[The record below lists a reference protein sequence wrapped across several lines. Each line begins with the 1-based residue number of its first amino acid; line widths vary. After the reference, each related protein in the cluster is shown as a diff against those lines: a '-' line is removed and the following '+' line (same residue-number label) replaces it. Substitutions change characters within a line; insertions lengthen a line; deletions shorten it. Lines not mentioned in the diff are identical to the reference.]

1 MSLYKT
7 LITLILFIISAV
19 FFCALNT
26 VFQLYTPFHSVLSF
40 SILLI
45 LLLFFQDNARRLLQ
59 KLIAKKYFRRV
70 TDSLNTLETLN
81 SELNRAIRYKE
92 VTRILFKSFHALFKD
107 LPFAFYILEDGK
119 FSLQEIQQVN
129 DPELIAFDINLND
142 VSDIL
147 PGTEKVSIK
156 STALPKNIQKK
167 MANAGLTS
175 LVPMQGRVHLFT
187 FLLID
192 YKSIPFLT
200 DSASRKMFHKIQN
213 KAGIVLENSALFVD
227 LEQQNVQKKNL
238 IQISNQ
244 ILSSFEIKEILDFV
258 LNALKSVSAY
268 NAAAIYLLDKSGK
281 RLLSTSCDG
290 YKVDIVEQLHLKV
303 GQGSCGRVA
312 QTKEIEILDDV
323 RESDHYFPL
332 RKETLSQVS
341 IPLIYSNDILGVLCL
356 ESNRISFFSKSLV
369 ENLKLFAQLSA
380 IAIFNAMQVDSL
392 IAKRA
397 LESDLIN
404 AGIVQA
410 KLLVQ
415 HFPSLEH
422 LKIIAVNIPSK
433 LVSGDLYD
441 IIRYDP
447 ATIGIAIGDVS
458 GKGAPASLMMA
469 LILAGLRSQKKSFL
483 TACDTVYR
491 LNNLLAETTVE
502 GRYATFFYAIFALE
516 QKKIIYTNGGHNP
529 PLLIKSDG
537 SIQKLDQG
545 GIVLGYIP
553 DWEFKQEEVAWEPGD
568 LFVAYTD
575 GVTEAMN
582 KTQEEF
588 GEERLTTVIL
598 EHRHQSIFEIK
609 DRIITK
615 IKEFSGMDSP
625 EDDLT
630 LVICK
635 NE

>member
-1 MSLYKT
+1 VSLFRT
-7 LITLILFIISAV
+7 LITLILFIIGTVA
-19 FFCALNT
+19 FYALNA
-26 VFQLYTPFHSVLSF
+26 FLDIYTPLSRILSF
-40 SILLI
+40 SVVF
-45 LLLFFQDNARRLLQ
+45 LLFIIFQDHARRLLQ
-59 KLIAKKYFRRV
+59 KLIAKNYFRRV
-70 TDSLNTLETLN
+70 TASFNTLELLN

-92 VTRILFKSFHALFKD
+92 VTRILYKSFQTLFKD

-119 FSLQEIQQVN
+119 FSLQKIQKVN
-129 DPELIAFDINLND
+129 DPELLAFDINLDD
-142 VSDIL
+142 VADIL
-147 PGTEKVSIK
+147 PGDEKVSIK
-156 STALPKNIQKK
+156 NTALSKNIQKK
-167 MANAGLTS
+167 MIRSGLTT
-175 LVPMQGRVHLFT
+175 LVPMQGLVDMFA

-192 YKSIPFLT
+192 FKSIPFLQ
-200 DSASRKMFHKIQN
+200 DKSSKQVFQKIQN

-227 LEQQNVQKKNL
+227 VELRDLQKKNL

-258 LNALKSVSAY
+258 LSALKSVTTYDAS
-268 NAAAIYLLDKSGK
+268 AIYLLDKSGK
-281 RLLSTSCDG
+281 RLLSTSSDG
-290 YKVDIVEQLHLKV
+290 YDVDIIEKLHLKV
-303 GQGSCGRVA
+303 GQGSCGWVVE
-312 QTKEIEILDDV
+312 TKKIAILDDV
-323 RESDHYFPL
+323 RESKHYFPL
-332 RKETLSQVS
+332 RQETLSQVS
-341 IPLIYSNDILGVLCL
+341 IPLIYSNEVLGVLCL
-356 ESNRISFFSKSLV
+356 ESNRLSFFSKSMV

-392 IAKRA
+392 ITKHA

-404 AGIVQA
+404 AGIVQS

-415 HFPSLEH
+415 HFPSLDR
-422 LKIIAVNIPSK
+422 LKISAINIPSK

-441 IIRYDP
+441 IIRYDQS
-447 ATIGIAIGDVS
+447 TIGIAIGDVS

-483 TACDTVYR
+483 TACDMVYR
-491 LNNLLAETTVE
+491 LNNLLAETTIE

-516 QKKIIYTNGGHNP
+516 QNKIIYTNGGHNA
-529 PLLIKSDG
+529 PLLVKSDG
-537 SIQKLDQG
+537 SIHLLENG

-553 DWEFKQEEVAWEPGD
+553 DWEYKQEEIDWDPGD

-582 KTQEEF
+582 KNLEEF
-588 GEERLTTVIL
+588 GEERLRSIIL
-598 EHRHQSIFEIK
+598 ENKHRSIYELK
-609 DRIITK
+609 ERIISA
-615 IKEFSGMDSP
+615 IKEFSDTDSP